1 MVVTIKLQ
9 GVEPVSF
16 RNEQMRHLNRNPV
29 GNLRDVNPAKI
40 VSRVTAWFLSQPDE
54 VKDQIVGDLFAHDK
68 EESAA

>member
-40 VSRVTAWFLSQPDE
+40 VSRVTSWFLSQPDE
-54 VKDQIVGDLFAHDK
+54 VKDQIVGDLFAK